1 MFLTYWSCSLYPI
14 RFIKAYYSLY
24 KNRARLFLLPALVWL
39 NWFEWN
45 KKGSWWPKDKGLVPY
60 LYKVPCFLC
69 IASYFSVTRDPPDN
83 SLSWEIFV
91 TTFPRQLIE
100 EGFCERS
107 SDYDI
112 KLTTVVQNLYTNYA
126 GLRFS
131 EYYVY
136 KKRMFMSAMMR
147 VEWNISSFNEW
158 TYLHYCTIEKHL
170 IFVLYN
176 IQIDLCHF
184 EDQRTILQSNGKDLL
199 GCYII

>member
-112 KLTTVVQNLYTNYA
+112 KLTTVVQNLYIQIMQGWDLA
-126 GLRFS
+126 
-131 EYYVY
+131 
-136 KKRMFMSAMMR
+136 
-147 VEWNISSFNEW
+147 NITYTKNECLW
-158 TYLHYCTIEKHL
+158 VQWCELNGTFHLSMNEHICTIARLK
-170 IFVLYN
+170 N
-176 IQIDLCHF
+176 I
-184 EDQRTILQSNGKDLL
+184 
-199 GCYII
+199 